1 MDSYLSYLATKYDF
15 DALSGNTS
23 ERAVNLITT
32 DTCGSQKMLT
42 SLVEGYLLHMIHQTE
57 SRSNLQ
63 NAETAIV
70 ISDTGVYF

>member
-1 MDSYLSYLATKYDF
+1 MDSYLSYLATKYVF
-15 DALSGNTS
+15 NAPSGNTS
-23 ERAVNLITT
+23 AQTVNLITI
-32 DTCGSQKMLT
+32 DTCGSQKILT
-42 SLVEGYLLHMIHQTE
+42 SLVDGYLLNMIHQTE